1 VACSLNV
8 VKDMDGF
15 IRQRV
20 SGIQNRSLECAGRRR
35 GGERERKGKETR
47 EDERGD
53 ERIGKSDNGKL
64 ITADLTRSPSEV
76 EEEQEQRGCWIM
88 MNRADACT
96 QQEAGGKEKETDTR
110 ERGKDEGSQPA
121 CPVEWTKPYGL

>member
-1 VACSLNV
+1 MGS
-8 VKDMDGF
+8 
-15 IRQRV
+15 
-20 SGIQNRSLECAGRRR
+20 SGSVCPEFRIGAWNAQEEDEE
-35 GGERERKGKETR
+35 ERERKGKETR

-96 QQEAGGKEKETDTR
+96 QQEAGEKEKETDTR
-110 ERGKDEGSQPA
+110 ERGKDEGSEPA